1 MNIYLNNT
9 LDRRQFSDYTVG
21 MRILVLDDDAYRHKA
36 FVENNPADTIDSVY
50 TWQDAV
56 TKASE
61 NKYDFICIDHDLGF
75 DRNNGYLT
83 SLPFVRVLRQ
93 MIEEGKINYDTKMIV
108 HSSNPVGAQDI
119 LSYFSRA
126 PVHAYKIP
134 LAWAVDFLFDNLSV
148 DYTAD

>member
-1 MNIYLNNT
+1 M
-9 LDRRQFSDYTVG
+9 G
-21 MRILVLDDDAYRHKA
+21 MRILVLDDDAYRHHAFKA
-36 FVENNPADTIDSVY
+36 NNPEDTIDSVY

-61 NKYDFICIDHDLGF
+61 NEYDFICIDHDLGF
-75 DRNNGYLT
+75 DRDMGYLT

-93 MIEEGKINYDTKMIV
+93 MIEEGKIGFDTKMVV

-134 LAWAVDFLFDNLSV
+134 LAWAVDRLFSALAVEHAKYPNG
-148 DYTAD
+148 